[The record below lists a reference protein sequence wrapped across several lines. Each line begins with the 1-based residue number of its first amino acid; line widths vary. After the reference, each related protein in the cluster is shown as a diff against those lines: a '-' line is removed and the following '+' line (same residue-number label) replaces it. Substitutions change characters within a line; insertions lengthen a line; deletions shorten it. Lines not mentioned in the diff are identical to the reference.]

1 MHELLNE
8 MTIKEIA
15 GDIAIFV
22 GLITAG
28 IFLYNKLK
36 VVITNMLK
44 NQFDSMNNKLDSI
57 EDKVDKVDMNA
68 TRNFLVR
75 CIQDFEANTPLDETT
90 VERFWE
96 QYDHY
101 INHGENSYIKSKV
114 EKLKKEGKI

>member
-15 GDIAIFV
+15 GDVTIFV

-36 VVITNMLK
+36 IMIQNMLK
-44 NQFDSMNNKLDSI
+44 DQFDSMNEKLDGI
-57 EDKVDKVDMNA
+57 EEKVDEVDMNS

-75 CIQDFEANTPLDETT
+75 CLHDFETGVSMDETV

-96 QYDHY
+96 QYDYY
-101 INHGENSYIKSKV
+101 ISKGQNSYIKSKV
-114 EKLKKEGKI
+114 EKLQKEGKI